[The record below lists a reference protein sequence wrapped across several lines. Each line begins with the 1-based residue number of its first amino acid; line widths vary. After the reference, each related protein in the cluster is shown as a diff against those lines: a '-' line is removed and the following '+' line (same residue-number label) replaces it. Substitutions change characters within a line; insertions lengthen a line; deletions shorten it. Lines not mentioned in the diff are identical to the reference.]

1 MGMPLEEFL
10 VELAEILDVDEVSAA
25 AVLADLPE
33 WDSLSILSVL
43 ALADEKFQVI
53 ISADEIRRVDTAQ
66 ALFEF
71 LQSKQGTPS

>member
-25 AVLADLPE
+25 AVLVDLPE
-33 WDSLSILSVL
+33 WDSLSILSVV
-43 ALADEKFQVI
+43 ALADEKFQAIV
-53 ISADEIRRVDTAQ
+53 SADEIRRVDTAQ

-71 LQSKQGTPS
+71 LRSKQGTPS